1 MDSKNQERKLN
12 EHRMHEHNEKLK
24 TQIGVYSLFTVILLT
39 IIIAIGVYAED
50 ANVSLSLLS
59 VIIGLT
65 SILINVYVV
74 RNSSPK

>member
-1 MDSKNQERKLN
+1 MDSKNQERNQYNYISDN
-12 EHRMHEHNEKLK
+12 EINK
-24 TQIGVYSLFTVILLT
+24 QIGIYSMFTVILLS
-39 IIIAIGVYAED
+39 IVIAIGVYAED

-74 RNSSPK
+74 RNSHSK